1 MKSIRPYHSNGLINQ
16 AVMIF
21 QSEFSLAWLILLK
34 AFNYIKFFYNFDFEK
49 YFLIIHEQVCYHP
62 KLMTRNISPHQVLHG
77 KMFSCNLLHLGL
89 QQFRSSDTEV
99 FWKKTVLTNLEQ
111 FDKDLYLVLR
121 MLPINLP
128 KNNSKEVFFLKNC

>member
-49 YFLIIHEQVCYHP
+49 YFLIITWTSLLSP
-62 KLMTRNISPHQVLHG
+62 K
-77 KMFSCNLLHLGL
+77 
-89 QQFRSSDTEV
+89 
-99 FWKKTVLTNLEQ
+99 TN
-111 FDKDLYLVLR
+111 D
-121 MLPINLP
+121 
-128 KNNSKEVFFLKNC
+128 

>member
-1 MKSIRPYHSNGLINQ
+1 
-16 AVMIF
+16 
-21 QSEFSLAWLILLK
+21 
-34 AFNYIKFFYNFDFEK
+34 
-49 YFLIIHEQVCYHP
+49 
-62 KLMTRNISPHQVLHG
+62 MTRNISPHQVLHG
-77 KMFSCNLLHLGL
+77 KMFLCNLLHLGL